1 MVHALIPML
10 TDEDK
15 EVGRIAAEAL
25 GRQGDRR
32 AVPHL
37 IAALRENYP
46 LLRESAALALS
57 HLADERALPA
67 LRDLLGDGN
76 PQVRRSAERAL
87 SRFGTT

>member
-1 MVHALIPML
+1 MPLRRWAA
-10 TDEDK
+10 
-15 EVGRIAAEAL
+15 GR
-25 GRQGDRR
+25 RR

-37 IAALRENYP
+37 IVALRETYP

-76 PQVRRSAERAL
+76 PQVRRSAERGPSA
-87 SRFGTT
+87 RFGTT